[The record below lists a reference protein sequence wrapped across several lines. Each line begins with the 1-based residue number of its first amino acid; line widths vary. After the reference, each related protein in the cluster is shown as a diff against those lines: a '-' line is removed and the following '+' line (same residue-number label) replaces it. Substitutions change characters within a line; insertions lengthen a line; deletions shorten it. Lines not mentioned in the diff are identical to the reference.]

1 MFISL
6 ITYILM
12 KINYFISDTIAIGLF
27 KNWFLSNWN
36 SEVRKILFWV
46 WYMVNCQLEIIK
58 VIICSAQFIDASI

>member
-36 SEVRKILFWV
+36 SEVRKKIV
-46 WYMVNCQLEIIK
+46 
-58 VIICSAQFIDASI
+58 

>member
-36 SEVRKILFWV
+36 SEVRKKNVKFGTWWI
-46 WYMVNCQLEIIK
+46 VN
-58 VIICSAQFIDASI
+58 